1 MATKFDVIIS
11 GGGMVGLALA
21 NLLDESLKIALMD
34 PQPMPSLEQVSAA
47 AYGSRVSAISGR
59 SKNILQQAKVW
70 SEFPAKRIAPYQSM
84 VVWEENGSSE
94 LAFHA
99 QQIAAPN
106 LGHIIEN
113 DLIRAALFAATRTK
127 PNISLFTESI
137 DELQNDDSKLVCRTG
152 EGNRLEAKLLV
163 GADGALSKVRE
174 MAHFETQTLPYHQQ
188 ALVANIETELPHGS
202 TAWQRFLAT
211 GPMAYLPL
219 PSAHQCSIVW
229 SMDDAL
235 CEQQQH
241 WSKAYLEQR
250 IAAALDHRLGSVN
263 LISDCVRFPLIARH
277 SRHYVQPRI
286 ALVGDAAHTIHPLA
300 GQGVNLGFADAQQ
313 LAAQINASHNKQADI
328 GLLRHL
334 RPYERKRK
342 ADNHLTQKAMTGL
355 NWAYHQQNPA
365 LVLARNLT
373 VGLLNNTKAIKSRLI
388 RQAMGI

>member
-21 NLLDESLKIALMD
+21 NLLDESLKIAVLD
-34 PQPMPSLEQVSAA
+34 PQPMPSLRQVS
-47 AYGSRVSAISGR
+47 GTVFGLRVSAISGR
-59 SKNILQQAKVW
+59 SKKILEQANAW
-70 SEFPAKRIAPYQSM
+70 SGFPATRIAPYQSM

-113 DLIRAALFAATRTK
+113 ELIRAALYEALREK
-127 PNISLFTESI
+127 SNIFLFTESI
-137 DELQNDDSKLVCRTG
+137 DEFQNDDSRLVCRTG

-174 MAHFETQTLPYHQQ
+174 KAQFETQMLPYHQQ
-188 ALVANIETELPHGS
+188 ALVANIETELPHAS

-219 PSAHQCSIVW
+219 PSPNQCSIVW

-241 WSKAYLEQR
+241 WSQAYLEQR
-250 IAAALDHRLGSVN
+250 IAAALDHRLGSVS
-263 LISDCVRFPLIARH
+263 LISDPVRFPLVARH
-277 SRHYVQPRI
+277 SRHYVQPRV

-300 GQGVNLGFADAQQ
+300 GQGVNLGFADAEQ
-313 LAAQINASHNKQADI
+313 LAVQVNAVHKRQADI

-334 RPYERKRK
+334 RPYERMRK

-355 NWAYHQQNPA
+355 NWAYHQTNPA

-373 VGLLNNTKAIKSRLI
+373 VGLINNTKTIKSRLI

>member
-1 MATKFDVIIS
+1 MATKFDVIVS

-21 NLLDESLKIALMD
+21 NLLDDSLSVAVVD
-34 PQPMPSLEQVSAA
+34 PQPMPTLDQVSHTAFGA
-47 AYGSRVSAISGR
+47 RVSAISGR
-59 SKNILQQAKVW
+59 SKKILQQAKVW
-70 SEFPAKRIAPYQSM
+70 SHFPAKRIAPYQSM

-94 LAFHA
+94 LAFRA

-113 DLIRAALFAATRTK
+113 DLIRAALFEATRAKT
-127 PNISLFTESI
+127 NISLFTGAI
-137 DELQNDDSKLVCRTG
+137 DEFQRDDSRVVCRTG
-152 EGNRLEAKLLV
+152 EGVWLESKLLV

-174 MAHFETQTLPYHQQ
+174 MAHFETQSLPYHQQ
-188 ALVANIETELPHGS
+188 ALVANIETELPHAS

-219 PSAHQCSIVW
+219 PTPNQCSIVW

-250 IAAALDHRLGSVN
+250 IAAALDHRLGCVR
-263 LISDCVRFPLIARH
+263 LTSDPVRFPLVARH
-277 SRHYVQPRI
+277 SRHYVQSRL

-300 GQGVNLGFADAQQ
+300 GQGVNLGFADAEQ
-313 LAAQINASHNKQADI
+313 LAEQINATHDKQADI

-342 ADNHLTQKAMTGL
+342 ADNHVTQKAMTGL
-355 NWAYHQQNPA
+355 NWAYHQTNPA

-373 VGLLNNTKAIKSRLI
+373 VGLINNTKAIKSRLI